1 MVNCIMIFLHFVEAQ
16 SKDTSLQT
24 LSLICAEKYCSCP
37 DQDGDAIL
45 NCVEDRA
52 GPRLPNT

>member
-1 MVNCIMIFLHFVEAQ
+1 MYFAKAQ
-16 SKDTSLQT
+16 SKVTSLQT

-37 DQDGDAIL
+37 DEDGDAIL
-45 NCVEDRA
+45 NCVVDRA